1 MTAGEEDEM
10 VEVGACEA
18 EGPVPFHSE
27 KAPLFEFNPA
37 LRTRRIT
44 DDPEDDN
51 VAGIS
56 TDLMAAR
63 WACIWCGFHVRSIC
77 DCLLTPI
84 RK

>member
-18 EGPVPFHSE
+18 EGPFPFHSE
-27 KAPLFEFNPA
+27 KASLLKFTPA
-37 LRTRRIT
+37 IRTCRIT

-51 VAGIS
+51 IAALS

-63 WACIWCGFHVRSIC
+63 WTCIWCGFHGGSIC
-77 DCLLTPI
+77 DCLLI
-84 RK
+84 